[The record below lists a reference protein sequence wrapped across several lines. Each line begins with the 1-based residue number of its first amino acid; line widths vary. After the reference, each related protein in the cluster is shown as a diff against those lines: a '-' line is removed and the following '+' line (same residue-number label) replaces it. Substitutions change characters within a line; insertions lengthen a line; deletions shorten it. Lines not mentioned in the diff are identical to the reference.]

1 MKSMKLNNTL
11 GVVIGSLLA
20 SASVSAFAQGQG
32 AVEAEIFANRF
43 FSDST
48 RDYKN
53 DHGNLYG
60 GTLGYFLTDDVE
72 LALSYG
78 RYHHIKGE
86 FSDKKIRGEVG
97 SLNALYHFGQPGVGL
112 RPYISAGVGHQ
123 SLGQDRPNHS
133 GRDVTTQAI
142 VGGGLKYYVSENFF
156 VRAGVDALYNLDRG
170 DTEWQAGLGIG
181 LNFGGSGR
189 RAAVAQTMPVAAPP
203 PVAAACTDSDG
214 DGVCDDMDR
223 CPDTPFGAEVDAD
236 GCSVQMVPV
245 KVELD
250 VKFDFNKAQV
260 KPESQG
266 DIKTLADFMQE
277 HPQTNTR
284 VEGHT
289 DSVGGDAYNQRLSE
303 RRANAVKQVL
313 VNQYGIDPSRVGS
326 IGYGKTRPIADNATA
341 EGRALNRRV
350 EAHVEAENE
359 VRR

>member
-1 MKSMKLNNTL
+1 MKLNNTL

-32 AVEAEIFANRF
+32 AVEGEIFANRF

-48 RDYKN
+48 RHYKS

-60 GTLGYFLTDDVE
+60 GSIGYFLTDDVE

-78 RYHHIKGE
+78 RYYNIK
-86 FSDKKIRGEVG
+86 SDNNNKKLRGEVG

-123 SLGQDRPNHS
+123 SLGQDGIRHS
-133 GRDVTTQAI
+133 GRDITTQAI
-142 VGGGLKYYVSENFF
+142 VGGGVKYYVSENFF

-170 DTEWQAGLGIG
+170 DTEWQAGLGVG
-181 LNFGGSGR
+181 LNFGGSGGR
-189 RAAVAQTMPVAAPP
+189 STMLAQAVPVDTVPAN
-203 PVAAACTDSDG
+203 ACADSDG

-250 VKFDFNKAQV
+250 VKFDFDKARV
-260 KPESQG
+260 KPESQA
-266 DIKTLADFMQE
+266 DIKNLADFMQE

-289 DSVGGDAYNQRLSE
+289 DSVGEDAYNQRLSE
-303 RRANAVKQVL
+303 RRASAVKQVL

-326 IGYGKTRPIADNATA
+326 IGYGKTRPIADNSTA